1 MKKQRGFTRLVDFD
15 DVTLS
20 RTKSASSKLTT
31 GFTLIELLVVVAI
44 IGVLAAVIIASLNN
58 ARGEGNDSAV
68 KSDLRNANAQ
78 AELYYNDNTDLRNS
92 YKNVCTGTV
101 AVDGALGIGG
111 FISAAAKVTKA
122 TVNTDIATKGDYN
135 LATCH
140 VDTNG
145 TGWAAE
151 APITGSA
158 SGSPMMWCV
167 DNSGKSKSETTNLA
181 ATTGLSCK

>member
-1 MKKQRGFTRLVDFD
+1 MNNLNLKK
-15 DVTLS
+15 
-20 RTKSASSKLTT
+20 

-78 AELYYNDNTDLRNS
+78 AELYYSSNTDLANS
-92 YKNVCTGTV
+92 YKTVCTGTV
-101 AVDGALGIGG
+101 ASDGALGIGG
-111 FISAAAKVTKA
+111 FITAAAKVTKA

-151 APITGSA
+151 APLTGSN
-158 SGSPMMWCV
+158 STTSVMWCV
-167 DNSGKSKSETTNLA
+167 DNSGKSKRETDNLA
-181 ATTGLSCK
+181 ASDLSCT